1 MHKFLMAQ
9 MKSRNKKDWI
19 YQVTDDLAKLNIDQN
34 LEKLKLMK
42 KSNLKMLVDKLIREY
57 AFNELSKMKA
67 NHSKVKSIKHKNLEM
82 QKYLKSS
89 ELKNKKDEAQE
100 KFKFKCRVTEEKR

>member
-1 MHKFLMAQ
+1 M
-9 MKSRNKKDWI
+9 I
-19 YQVTDDLAKLNIDQN
+19 
-34 LEKLKLMK
+34 
-42 KSNLKMLVDKLIREY
+42 
-57 AFNELSKMKA
+57 KA

-100 KFKFKCRVTEEKR
+100 KFKLKCRVTEEKR